1 MQPAGGWAAPDGSS
15 SVCCQSSSTAR
26 PGRVWVVWAGA
37 LQGSVA
43 GLWVRLGRLLEQTRR
58 RGPGAS
64 WPSSDSSSRDP
75 WPGWRS
81 GAIELLAC
89 CLSELLSLGPMASR
103 LRLPGVSEAAVLLAA
118 LLEAQGSRRLCLSC
132 WEPVGRCW
140 RTRSVC
146 GPLLLGRGARV
157 KEASFRELSWQSSGS
172 NAG

>member
-1 MQPAGGWAAPDGSS
+1 M
-15 SVCCQSSSTAR
+15 
-26 PGRVWVVWAGA
+26 
-37 LQGSVA
+37 A

-89 CLSELLSLGPMASR
+89 CLSELLSLSLGPRASR

-118 LLEAQGSRRLCLSC
+118 LLEAQGSRRLGLSC
-132 WEPVGRCW
+132 WEPVGRGW

-146 GPLLLGRGARV
+146 GPFLLSRGARV

-172 NAG
+172 NAD